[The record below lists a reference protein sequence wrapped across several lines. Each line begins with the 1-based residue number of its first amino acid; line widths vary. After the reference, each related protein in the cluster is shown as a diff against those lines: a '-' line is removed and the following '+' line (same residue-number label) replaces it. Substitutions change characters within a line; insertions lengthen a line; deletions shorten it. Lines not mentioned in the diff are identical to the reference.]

1 MGKTRH
7 SLPHSIPRH
16 SAPRPS
22 LAAVRL
28 FHRGL
33 QHRRQKLCV
42 CRGFSPLTDS
52 NRRPLRIMCS
62 NRQPVVTHGNGV
74 AQLRRFGR
82 HATCHLLGPLG
93 SRNAPYRARG
103 SLHAYGQGGP
113 GVSGGLLL
121 AYLSTRAAQAPAAN
135 QPGLSLDGDLYGGVR
150 RARAVF
156 LGGVTRSPGCRRPG
170 SRKRAVQAAEARTGA
185 RRLSCKPHHGPRPAG
200 PVRTRSR
207 CCCRPCR

>member
-1 MGKTRH
+1 
-7 SLPHSIPRH
+7 
-16 SAPRPS
+16 

-28 FHRGL
+28 SHRGL

-42 CRGFSPLTDS
+42 CRDFKPSD
-52 NRRPLRIMCS
+52 RPEPSTLLIMCS

-82 HATCHLLGPLG
+82 HATCHRLPPVGTTGLQKC
-93 SRNAPYRARG
+93 SRPRAGIASCLRARRPR
-103 SLHAYGQGGP
+103 SER
-113 GVSGGLLL
+113 GLLL

-135 QPGLSLDGDLYGGVR
+135 QPVLSLDGDLYGGVR

-170 SRKRAVQAAEARTGA
+170 SRTRAVQAAEARTGA